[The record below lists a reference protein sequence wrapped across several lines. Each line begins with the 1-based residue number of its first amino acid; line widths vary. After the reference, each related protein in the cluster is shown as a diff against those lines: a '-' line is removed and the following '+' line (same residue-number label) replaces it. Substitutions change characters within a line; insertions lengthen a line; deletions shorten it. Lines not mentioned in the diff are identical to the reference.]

1 MPRDRAPLVI
11 GAILVGTIGAVPT
24 LAAIGAF
31 HWVVGW
37 SFEYHTPPRTI
48 VFPLLFWIVVAGY
61 IAILRR
67 GDGTPLATAV
77 ARGFALVA
85 TVEIARSLVPLRAE
99 ASAVDL
105 QGVYALYVRLAQL
118 LLFLS
123 IGAISGLGAVRWRPW
138 VMPLTVAAAIT
149 LGRLAIEHDVIN
161 ASALIAGAVIVGLAA
176 RAGWRVPLPVDP
188 ARRWALVAIL
198 VLLVAVRMLFVVVLL
213 RAHGLDYPLATD
225 DGPSYD
231 DNAWRLA
238 TGLGAEVPANAFY
251 FNIYVVLL
259 AGIYAI
265 VGHSFLIVGFIQAC
279 LAAGSAWCMFWIGRR
294 LAGAAVGA
302 IAALAMAVNSV
313 LVELAAGIGTEALAI
328 PLLTAAMALLVWLI
342 GLGGRSR
349 PILAAFGA
357 GAMLGL
363 IGVTRDVMLGLPLFL
378 TPWIVWALARSRI
391 RTRTAVAITALFLVG
406 ALLAYLPFSLYR
418 DRFNFASSYLVPVA
432 YSLGHA
438 ELNKLGIGP
447 TYGMGPS
454 LAAIAAHPADA
465 IGAVAR
471 ESWEKLDMLM
481 LSSTF
486 GSFDPTF
493 LIQRSQ
499 YAAAAETYFLIAVL
513 FGILLLVARRTL
525 SLEIRVLLLLL
536 PAYGIVA
543 HVILF
548 HANAA
553 FRYRALYDPV
563 FAIAFG
569 LAVVTIW
576 RAARSLSAPRATTNA
591 LPPPAA

>member
-1 MPRDRAPLVI
+1 MSRDRAPLVI
-11 GAILVGTIGAVPT
+11 GTILVG
-24 LAAIGAF
+24 AIGAIPTLSAIGSF

-61 IAILRR
+61 VAVLRG
-67 GDGTPLATAV
+67 GDGTSPATAV
-77 ARGFALVA
+77 ARAFGLVA
-85 TVEIARSLVPLRAE
+85 TVEITRSLVPLRAE

-105 QGVYALYVRLAQL
+105 QGVYALYVRLAEL
-118 LLFLS
+118 LLFVS
-123 IGAISGLGAVRWRPW
+123 IGAISALGAVRWRPW
-138 VMPLTVAAAIT
+138 VMPVTVAAAIT
-149 LGRLAIEHDVIN
+149 LGRLAIERDVIN
-161 ASALIAGAVIVGLAA
+161 AAALITGAVIVGFAA
-176 RAGWRVPLPVDP
+176 RTGWRVPLPADP

-198 VLLVAVRMLFVVVLL
+198 VMLVAVRMLFVVVLL

-259 AGIYAI
+259 AGLYAI
-265 VGHSFLIVGFIQAC
+265 VGHSFLIAGFVQAC

-294 LAGAAVGA
+294 LTGAAVGA

-313 LVELAAGIGTEALAI
+313 LIELAAGIGTEALAI

-342 GLGGRSR
+342 GLRGRSR
-349 PILAAFGA
+349 RISAAFGA

-363 IGVTRDVMLGLPLFL
+363 IGVTRDVMLGLPVFL
-378 TPWIVWALARSRI
+378 TPWIVWALARSGI
-391 RTRTAVAITALFLVG
+391 RARTVVAITAIFLVG
-406 ALLAYLPFSLYR
+406 AVLAYLPFSLYR
-418 DRFNFASSYLVPVA
+418 DRFNFANSYLVPVA

-447 TYGMGPS
+447 TFGVGPS
-454 LAAIAAHPADA
+454 LAVIAAHPADA
-465 IGAVAR
+465 IGAVVR

-493 LIQRSQ
+493 LVQRSQ
-499 YAAAAETYFLIAVL
+499 YAAVVEAYFLVAVL
-513 FGILLLVARRTL
+513 FGILLLVARR
-525 SLEIRVLLLLL
+525 SLNPEIRVLLLLL

-563 FAIAFG
+563 FAIALG

-576 RAARSLSAPRATTNA
+576 RAARGLSAPQAPEA
-591 LPPPAA
+591 MLPPAA